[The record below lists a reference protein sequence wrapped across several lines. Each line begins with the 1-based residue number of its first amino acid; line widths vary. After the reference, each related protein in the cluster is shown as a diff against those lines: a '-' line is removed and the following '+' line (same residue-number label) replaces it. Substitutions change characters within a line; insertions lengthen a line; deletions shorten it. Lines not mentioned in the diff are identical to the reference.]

1 MLQQVDEFF
10 FLKKIRNYHREKNR
24 TDKTPCIYIYI
35 YIYNL
40 TSHMK
45 SEKRGG
51 VMVAM

>member
-24 TDKTPCIYIYI
+24 TDKTPCIYIY
-35 YIYNL
+35 NL
-40 TSHMK
+40 TSNMK